1 MVSNPLEMRIAALQA
16 ELQAV
21 KYPQQSMLQQQVQ
34 QPPMPVESTE
44 EMVKRLIDERLSEA
58 LAVASPP
65 QPQQSASM
73 DFGVLLLR
81 AIGSGL
87 TVSQQQWL
95 SLPENQVN
103 IPDYLMTIEGQAI
116 TLRFLNGYTEYKET
130 KCK

>member
-116 TLRFLNGYTEYKET
+116 TRRFLNGYTEYKET